1 MGALPFVLIVAVIAI
16 AGYFGYRSWQA
27 EQKRRELLMMW
38 ATNSGFS
45 YVVEDDSW
53 CARWNATP
61 FGEGDHRKARN
72 VITGTHKDRTFV
84 AFDYTYET
92 HSSNGKGGQ
101 TTTTHHYVVTSL
113 QLPTYL
119 PQLQVTPENMMTR
132 LGNAV
137 GLEDIELESEDFNR
151 RFRVHANDRKFAYDV
166 LSPRTIQKLM
176 AMPAYHWRIDGQ
188 TTVSWDLGRLEIPD
202 LLARLAALGAVV
214 DGIPDF
220 VWHDNGVPQQ
230 SMIAAPPPITPQVT
244 PPTGGPS

>member
-1 MGALPFVLIVAVIAI
+1 VGALPFVLIVAVIAI

-92 HSSNGKGGQ
+92 HSSNRKGGQ

-151 RFRVHANDRKFAYDV
+151 RFRVHARDRKFACDV
-166 LSPRTIQKLM
+166 LTPRTMQMLLSR
-176 AMPAYHWRIDGQ
+176 PATSWRIDGSDIL
-188 TTVSWDLGRLEIPD
+188 TWRDGRLSPAMC
-202 LLARLAALGAVV
+202 LATTSQLQDIV
-214 DGIPDF
+214 DGIPSF
-220 VWHDNGVPQQ
+220 VWHERE
-230 SMIAAPPPITPQVT
+230 I
-244 PPTGGPS
+244 GGTA